1 MHALGKKGALLQ
13 RYVLF
18 LQSLKCI
25 QRIILLKYINFDSM
39 ITGDLLTM
47 HVYVCVYTYT
57 Y

>member
-25 QRIILLKYINFDSM
+25 QIILLKDINFDSM